1 VSSYPLLNAFLTM
14 FWLFVWILWIF
25 LVIRIIMDIFRSHDL
40 GGWGKAGWLVLV
52 LLLPFIGVI
61 AYLIA
66 RGQHMTEHEVRD
78 AQKQEEAFRSYVRD
92 AAGSSGNGGNGQAD
106 QLGKLADLRDQGI
119 ISNEEFERGKAKILS

>member
-1 VSSYPLLNAFLTM
+1 MSSYPLLNAFLTM

-92 AAGSSGNGGNGQAD
+92 AASSSSNGGNGQAD
-106 QLGKLADLRDQGI
+106 QLSKLADLRDQGI
-119 ISNEEFERGKAKILS
+119 ISDEEFQRGKAKILG

>member
-1 VSSYPLLNAFLTM
+1 MSSYPLLNAFLTM

-92 AAGSSGNGGNGQAD
+92 AAGSGSNGGNGQAD
-106 QLGKLADLRDQGI
+106 QLSKLADLRDQGI

>member
-92 AAGSSGNGGNGQAD
+92 AASSSSNGGNGQAD
-106 QLGKLADLRDQGI
+106 QLSKLADLRDQGI
-119 ISNEEFERGKAKILS
+119 ISDEEFQRGKAKILG